1 MKHKI
6 SQYQL
11 DGDKVMNQKY
21 SSAMKGFANAAV
33 VSETRADG
41 SIVLRCP
48 RALGPYARCIGE
60 YLEHWAQAAPARL
73 FLAERQGTGWRKV
86 TYAQA
91 LVAVR
96 ALGAALLERHLS
108 VERPLVILSDNS
120 INHALLTLA
129 AMHVGVPV
137 APVSPAYSLMSKDH
151 VKLRSILD
159 LLDPGLIYASDGAR
173 FAAALRAVD
182 LHGAQVVTDSGA
194 AQAGLSILSF
204 DELLATPVAAA
215 VDRAYAA
222 VGPDSIAKIL
232 FTSGSTGVP
241 KGVINTQRMLCSNQQ
256 AIIQNWPFLEDRP
269 PVVVDWLPWN
279 HTFGGN
285 HNFNLI
291 LKNGGTLYVD
301 EGKPAPG
308 LIEKTIANL
317 REISPTMYFNVPRGF
332 DMLIAYLEKDDALRQ
347 RFFAD
352 LDMIFYAAAA
362 LPQNSWQR
370 LEALSIKARGH
381 ATTMLS
387 AWGATETSPMV
398 TNVHFQIDHAG
409 VIGLPAPGCEIKLV
423 PNATKMELRVRGPNV
438 MPGYW
443 KQPELTQAAFD
454 EEGFYLMGDA
464 GRFAD
469 PHDHAK
475 GIEFDGRIAEDFK
488 LTSGVWV
495 HVGALRVDALS
506 ALAPVAQDI
515 VVTGHDREAV
525 GFLIFTN
532 PVGCRSLCP
541 DLADDLPLARVL
553 ADPRVLAYVRTS
565 MVQLAAGGG
574 SSMAAERALLMEE
587 PPSIDAGE
595 ITDKG
600 YINQRAVLTRRSA
613 LVQQLH
619 ADAPGEE
626 VIMRPAS
633 A

>member
-1 MKHKI
+1 
-6 SQYQL
+6 
-11 DGDKVMNQKY
+11 MNQKY

-60 YLEHWAQAAPARL
+60 YLEHWAQVAPARL
-73 FLAERQGTGWRKV
+73 FLAERQGEGWRKV

-91 LVAVR
+91 LAAVR
-96 ALGAALLERHLS
+96 ALGAGLLDRHLS

-159 LLDPGLIYASDGAR
+159 LLNPGLIYACDGAK

-194 AQAGLSILSF
+194 AQEGLPILSF
-204 DELLATPVAAA
+204 DELLATPVGVA

-256 AIIQNWPFLEDRP
+256 AIVQNWPFLEDRP

-308 LIEKTIANL
+308 LIEKTVANL

-332 DMLIAYLEKDDALRQ
+332 DMLMAYLEKDDALRG

-387 AWGATETSPMV
+387 AWGATETAPMV
-398 TNVHFQIDHAG
+398 TNVHFSIDHAG

-423 PNATKMELRVRGPNV
+423 PNATKLELRVRGPNV

-443 KQPELTQAAFD
+443 KQPELTKAAFD

-488 LTSGVWV
+488 LTSGIWV

-506 ALAPVAQDI
+506 LLAPVAQDI
-515 VVTGHDREAV
+515 VVTGHDRDAV
-525 GFLIFTN
+525 GFLIFAN

-541 DLADDLPLARVL
+541 ELAADLPMAQVL
-553 ADPRVLAYVRTS
+553 ADARVMAHVRS
-565 MVQLAAGGG
+565 GLVQLASGGG
-574 SSMAAERALLMEE
+574 SSMVAERALLMDE

-600 YINQRAVLTRRSA
+600 YINQRAVLTRRNA
-613 LVQQLH
+613 LVERLH
-619 ADAPGEE
+619 AGTPGDA

>member
-1 MKHKI
+1 MK
-6 SQYQL
+6 QE
-11 DGDKVMNQKY
+11 DN
-21 SSAMKGFANAAV
+21 SALKGFSPAAV

-60 YLEHWAQAAPARL
+60 DLEHWAQAAPARL
-73 FLAERQGTGWRKV
+73 FLAERQGAFWRKV

-91 LVAVR
+91 LAAVR
-96 ALGAALLERHLS
+96 ALGAGLLERHLGLD
-108 VERPLVILSDNS
+108 RPLVILSDNS

-151 VKLRSILD
+151 VKLHSILD
-159 LLDPGLIYASDGAR
+159 LLNAGLIYVSDGAR
-173 FAAALRAVD
+173 FATALRAVD
-182 LHGAQVVTDSGA
+182 LHGAQVVTDSGES
-194 AQAGLSILSF
+194 QQGLPMMSF
-204 DELLATPVAAA
+204 DELLATPVGAA
-215 VDRAYAA
+215 VDLAYAA
-222 VGPDSIAKIL
+222 LGPDSIAKIL
-232 FTSGSTGVP
+232 FTSGSTGIP

-285 HNFNLI
+285 HNFNMI

-332 DMLIAYLEKDDALRQ
+332 DMLIAYLEKDDALRR

-370 LEALSIKARGH
+370 LEALSVRERGH

-387 AWGATETSPMV
+387 AWGATETAPMV
-398 TNVHFQIDHAG
+398 TNVHFRIDHAG

-443 KQPELTQAAFD
+443 KQPALTQAAFD

-495 HVGALRVDALS
+495 HVGALRVEALS
-506 ALAPVAQDI
+506 MLAPVAQDI
-515 VVTGHDREAV
+515 VVTGHDCDTV
-525 GFLIFTN
+525 GLLIFAN
-532 PVGCRSLCP
+532 PPGCRSLCP
-541 DLADDLPLARVL
+541 DLAADLSLAQVL
-553 ADPRVLAYVRTS
+553 ADPRVQAHVRS
-565 MVQLAAGGG
+565 GLVQLVVAGAG

-613 LVQQLH
+613 LVERLH
-619 ADAPGEE
+619 VATPDDG
-626 VIMRPAS
+626 VILRPAS

>member
-1 MKHKI
+1 MK
-6 SQYQL
+6 Q
-11 DGDKVMNQKY
+11 
-21 SSAMKGFANAAV
+21 SSALKGFAPAAV
-33 VSETRADG
+33 RSEVRADG

-48 RALGPYARCIGE
+48 RPLQPYARCLGE
-60 YLEHWAQAAPARL
+60 FLEHWAQVAPQRV
-73 FLAERQGTGWRKV
+73 FLAERQGEGWRKV
-86 TYAQA
+86 TFAQA
-91 LVAVR
+91 LSAAR
-96 ALGAALLERHLS
+96 SIGASLLERHLS

-120 INHALLTLA
+120 VHHALLTLA

-151 VKLRSILD
+151 LKLRGIID
-159 LLDPGLIYASDGAR
+159 LLNPGLIYASDGAK
-173 FAAALRAVD
+173 FAPALRAVD
-182 LHGAQVVTDSGA
+182 LHGAQVVSDSGA
-194 AQAGLSILSF
+194 AQDGLSIVPF
-204 DELLATPVAAA
+204 EELLSMPVGPA
-215 VDRAYAA
+215 VDLAYAG

-232 FTSGSTGVP
+232 FTSGSTGIP
-241 KGVINTQRMLCSNQQ
+241 KGVINTQRMLCTNQQ
-256 AIIQNWPFLEDRP
+256 AIVQNWPFLEDRP

-285 HNFNLI
+285 HNFNMI

-308 LIEKTIANL
+308 LIEKTVANL

-332 DMLIAYLEKDDALRQ
+332 DMLIAYLEQDAALCQ
-347 RFFAD
+347 RFFAN

-370 LEALSIKARGH
+370 LEALSIKARGR

-387 AWGATETSPMV
+387 AWGATETAPMV
-398 TNVHFQIDHAG
+398 TNVHFHIDHAG

-443 KQPELTQAAFD
+443 KQPALTQAAFD

-488 LTSGVWV
+488 LTSGIWV

-506 ALAPVAQDI
+506 VLAPVAQDI
-515 VVTGHDREAV
+515 VVTGHDRDSV
-525 GFLIFTN
+525 GFLIFAN
-532 PVGCRSLCP
+532 PAGCRSLCP
-541 DLADDLPLARVL
+541 ELAPDTALTQLLADARVL
-553 ADPRVLAYVRTS
+553 AHVRAGLAK
-565 MVQLAAGGG
+565 LAAGSG
-574 SSMAAERALLMEE
+574 SSMAAERAWLMEE

-613 LVQQLH
+613 LVECLH
-619 ADAPGEE
+619 AAKPGAR
-626 VIMRPAS
+626 VILRSAS

>member
-1 MKHKI
+1 MKQEI
-6 SQYQL
+6 SSTL
-11 DGDKVMNQKY
+11 
-21 SSAMKGFANAAV
+21 KGFAPAAV
-33 VSETRADG
+33 LSETRADG

-48 RALGPYARCIGE
+48 RPLGTYARCIGE
-60 YLEHWAQAAPARL
+60 YLQHWAQAAPERL
-73 FLAERQGTGWRKV
+73 FLAERQGSGWRKV

-91 LVAVR
+91 WAAAR
-96 ALGAALLERHLS
+96 AIGAALLERQLS
-108 VERPLVILSDNS
+108 VERPVVILSDNS
-120 INHALLTLA
+120 INHALLTLG

-151 VKLRSILD
+151 LKLRSILD
-159 LLDPGLIYASDGAR
+159 LLNPGLIYACDGAK
-173 FAAALRAVD
+173 FASALGAVD
-182 LHGAQVVTDSGA
+182 LHGAQLVSDSGES
-194 AQAGLSILSF
+194 QPGLPMMAF
-204 DELLATPVAAA
+204 DELLSTAPGPA
-215 VDRAYAA
+215 VDRAYAG

-232 FTSGSTGVP
+232 FTSGSTGIP

-285 HNFNLI
+285 HNFNMI
-291 LKNGGTLYVD
+291 LRNGGSIYID

-308 LIEKTIANL
+308 LIEKTVANL

-332 DMLIAYLEKDDALRQ
+332 DMLIAYLEQDDALCR
-347 RFFAD
+347 RFFAN

-362 LPQNSWQR
+362 LPQSSWQR
-370 LEALSIKARGH
+370 LEALSVRARGH

-398 TNVHFQIDHAG
+398 TNVHFSIDHAG

-443 KQPELTQAAFD
+443 KQPELTKAAFD

-469 PHDHAK
+469 PNDHAK

-488 LTSGVWV
+488 LTSGIWV

-506 ALAPVAQDI
+506 VLASVAQDI
-515 VVTGHDREAV
+515 VITGHDRDGV
-525 GFLIFTN
+525 GFLIFAN
-532 PVGCRSLCP
+532 PAGCRSLCP
-541 DLADDLPLARVL
+541 DLAADLPLAQVL
-553 ADPRVLAYVRTS
+553 VDPRVLAQLRS
-565 MVQLAAGGG
+565 GLVQLAAGGG

-600 YINQRAVLTRRSA
+600 YINQRAVLTRRA
-613 LVQQLH
+613 DLVERLH
-619 ADAPGEE
+619 ATTTGAG
-626 VIMRPAS
+626 VILRPAS